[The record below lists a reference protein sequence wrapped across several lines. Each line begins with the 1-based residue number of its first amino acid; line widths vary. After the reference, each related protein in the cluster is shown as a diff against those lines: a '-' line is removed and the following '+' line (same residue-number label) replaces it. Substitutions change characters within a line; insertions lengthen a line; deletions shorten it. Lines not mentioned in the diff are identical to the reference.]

1 MYRLAAVLTVCWTLQ
16 ACGPRNRP
24 LPTGFDA
31 VLDSL
36 TPGLRLGDNPAAVQ
50 HKLPD
55 FRLLPDRSFQTRLS
69 TAVTGPTGLSLFFE
83 GYLIGTPQPAPR
95 AARLESIYLSF
106 SGDTQY
112 ARIAS
117 SLARWLRRAPDTLCR
132 GVRGR
137 ELRVLRWQGSGAA
150 TLEATAPVPGVQHGS
165 IEIATTVFDS
175 TPPLIPGPHPCA
187 AYPALPGP
195 HPV

>member
-1 MYRLAAVLTVCWTLQ
+1 MHRLVAVLTVCWTLQ
-16 ACGPRNRP
+16 ACGPRNQP
-24 LPTGFDA
+24 VPTCFDA

-36 TPGLRLGDNPAAVQ
+36 TPGLRLGDNPTAVQ
-50 HKLPD
+50 QKLRD
-55 FRLLPDRSFQTRLS
+55 FRLLPDRSFQTRIS
-69 TAVTGPTGLSLFFE
+69 TAVAGPTGLSLFFE
-83 GYLIGTPQPAPR
+83 GYLIGTSRPAPR
-95 AARLESIYLSF
+95 SARLESIYLSF

-137 ELRVLRWQGSGAA
+137 GLRVLRWQGSGAA

-165 IEIATTVFDS
+165 SDVATAMLGS
-175 TPPLIPGPHPCA
+175 TAPLIPVPHRC
-187 AYPALPGP
+187 L
-195 HPV
+195 V